1 VRILI
6 EPDRKSTTPRAHIP
20 PTTTEVRDA
29 NGQQLAYAYHEEEP
43 GRRSVA
49 KLLSK
54 NETRK
59 IASKIAKKS

>member
-1 VRILI
+1 
-6 EPDRKSTTPRAHIP
+6 
-20 PTTTEVRDA
+20 VRDA